1 MTCARDSN
9 IKFALQ
15 TLARPS
21 LIALSS
27 LIVFVSLSAIADDEK
42 HRTLAL
48 DVTILT
54 RSNDGQVFC
63 ALWPDAEG
71 FPIQRDH
78 AAHDGLSDEPEGRRA
93 HIRFA
98 AIVQGEYAL
107 ACFHDENSNNTLD
120 TNFIGT
126 PSEGTGASN
135 DARSFMGPPSY
146 KDARFVVS
154 EGGPDALTVQIDY

>member
-1 MTCARDSN
+1 MTYARGS
-9 IKFALQ
+9 KFGFAWWSM
-15 TLARPS
+15 ARPS

-27 LIVFVSLSAIADDEK
+27 LIAFANVSAIADDET

-71 FPIQRDH
+71 FPIQHDH
-78 AAHDGLSDEPEGRRA
+78 VAHDGMSNEPEGRRA

-107 ACFHDENSNNTLD
+107 ACFHDENNNNTLD
-120 TNFIGT
+120 TDFVGI

-135 DARSFMGPPSY
+135 SARGFMGPPSY
-146 KDARFVVS
+146 EDARFVVS
-154 EGGPDALTVQIDY
+154 QSGPDALTVQIDY